1 MTGIVGTNKQIL
13 APSSLFMCM
22 HSRFQTKCSHIC
34 VTVRENVQ
42 ITLGNI
48 FVVYTYSIKVLL
60 VVCMYINVDVRR
72 VVCISEDCRSRD

>member
-1 MTGIVGTNKQIL
+1 MTGTVGTQNKYLLLPAYSCVCTVAFKQ
-13 APSSLFMCM
+13 S
-22 HSRFQTKCSHIC
+22 IC

>member
-1 MTGIVGTNKQIL
+1 MTGIVGTQNKYLLLPAYSCVCTVAFKQ
-13 APSSLFMCM
+13 S
-22 HSRFQTKCSHIC
+22 IC

-60 VVCMYINVDVRR
+60 ASMYINVDVRR
-72 VVCISEDCRSRD
+72 VVCVSEDCRSRD